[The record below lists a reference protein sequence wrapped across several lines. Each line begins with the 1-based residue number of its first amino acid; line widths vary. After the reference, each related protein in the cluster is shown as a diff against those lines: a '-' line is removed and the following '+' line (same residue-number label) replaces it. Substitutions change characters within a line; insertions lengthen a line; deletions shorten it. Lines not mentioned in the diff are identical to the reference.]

1 MNSEINYF
9 RKELTRVNYLL
20 LFNNMKINLN
30 KNFTDKME
38 NDMLNISNEVTSL
51 YILSD
56 PIHEKVGQFK
66 VGVHSGNTSKLLKR
80 YRTAIPEVNIKLFVS
95 MAPGKAKEIEDKI
108 KIKFSPNRVVG
119 SGGNKSEYYQISL
132 KILYEFILPFLADV
146 APNSLEEENGTG
158 KDDLIFRRALLINNS
173 LKILS
178 PYEELL
184 EKMPKLVAEYMTYE
198 KYQRGIRGIMSVLI
212 DIILHNKE
220 KKWLV
225 CYERD
230 GQDFYKKKADQIE
243 VDSQANEFFDEF
255 LKALKPKITEYIDET
270 YSRDE
275 NMSEVKKEINVIKKL
290 FISSSLERKKCTK
303 NLAESL
309 YLSI

>member
-1 MNSEINYF
+1 MLIIFGGTSSPGPL
-9 RKELTRVNYLL
+9 RKCL
-20 LFNNMKINLN
+20 LFQRNWKGL
-30 KNFTDKME
+30 KSF
-38 NDMLNISNEVTSL
+38 DMHLKPDNSIEMSEGL
-51 YILSD
+51 
-56 PIHEKVGQFK
+56 KGQ
-66 VGVHSGNTSKLLKR
+66 
-80 YRTAIPEVNIKLFVS
+80 A
-95 MAPGKAKEIEDKI
+95 
-108 KIKFSPNRVVG
+108 
-119 SGGNKSEYYQISL
+119 
-132 KILYEFILPFLADV
+132 LPLQLAQ
-146 APNSLEEENGTG
+146 T
-158 KDDLIFRRALLINNS
+158 
-173 LKILS
+173 
-178 PYEELL
+178 
-184 EKMPKLVAEYMTYE
+184 
-198 KYQRGIRGIMSVLI
+198 SVLI
-212 DIILHNKE
+212 DIILHDKE